1 MSLAEII
8 AQEWRSRLQQ
18 HHADQSSAAIEAV
31 VQWLVGEDVDRF
43 EQLDAKALKIARQ
56 AMEYRYRIFIQRYWT
71 VSGSQGHRNLL
82 KRLSSL
88 FLIRSKIR
96 TWVSLSRD
104 RQRSVTD
111 VLQEVIQE
119 MLQSDRHLQQ
129 QVIWIR
135 HCTPNSRLRNA
146 LVLASIEEYCLR
158 PIRSQPLL
166 VYRFVNYLRRSQ
178 RSGLT
183 QVPTGDLV
191 RMVSDE
197 VTGSDE
203 DNAISLL
210 DVHAL
215 ANYQQQQDWEEQ
227 QLARSQ
233 VKAHFRAYLESTL
246 DETAARWLDLY
257 LQGHTQD
264 AIAQL
269 LDLDIRQVYRLR
281 EKVSYHAIRVF
292 TLKDQPELVL
302 SWLKTSLVDHSLGLT
317 PAQWQQYWDDL
328 TPTQQQLI
336 MALQAGRS
344 LDAIA
349 QEMQTRPHQ
358 VSSEWAKL
366 YLAAQTLRSAS

>member
-1 MSLAEII
+1 MSLAETI
-8 AQEWRSRLQQ
+8 AQEWRLRLQQ
-18 HHADQSSAAIEAV
+18 RHADQSSAAIDAV
-31 VQWLVGEDVDRF
+31 VQWLVGEDVERF
-43 EQLDAKALKIARQ
+43 EHLDTKALKIARQ
-56 AMEYRYRIFIQRYWT
+56 AMEYRYRIFSQRYWT
-71 VSGSQGHRNLL
+71 VSGRQGHQNLL
-82 KRLSSL
+82 KRLNSL
-88 FLIRSKIR
+88 FLIRSKVR
-96 TWVSLSRD
+96 TWISLSRD
-104 RQRSVTD
+104 RQRSVMD

-119 MLQSDRHLQQ
+119 MIQSDRHLQQ
-129 QVIWIR
+129 QTSWIR
-135 HCTPNSRLRNA
+135 HCTDNSRLRNA
-146 LVLASIEEYCLR
+146 LMLASIEEYCLR
-158 PIRSQPLL
+158 PIRNQPLL

-191 RMVSDE
+191 RMISDE
-197 VTGSDE
+197 VTSGDD
-203 DNAISLL
+203 DNAISLM
-210 DVHAL
+210 DVHVL

-233 VKAHFRAYLESTL
+233 VKTHFRAYLECAL
-246 DETAARWLDLY
+246 DKTAARWLDLY

-292 TLKDQPELVL
+292 TLKSQPDLVL
-302 SWLKTSLVDHSLGLT
+302 NWLKTSLIDHSLGLT
-317 PAQWQQYWDDL
+317 PTQWQQYWQSL

-336 MALQAGRS
+336 AALQAGQS
-344 LDAIA
+344 LDKIA
-349 QEMQTRPHQ
+349 EEMQTRPHQ